1 MSLLTNV
8 AKKLFGTKSAR
19 EVKRMGPLLA
29 RIDALEPQMQ
39 ALEDDAFPGKIG
51 EYKERLAKGE
61 SLDDLLPETFALVRE
76 ASVRTTGMRHY
87 PVQMVGGIV
96 LHQGKIGEMKTGE
109 GKTLVAT
116 LPCVLN
122 ALEGKGVHL
131 VTVNDYLAK
140 RDAEWMG
147 KIYNFL
153 GLSVGVITHDL
164 VKSKRQINYR
174 CDITYGTNNEFG
186 FDYLRDN
193 MEYDPDRLVQRPLNY
208 CIIDEVDSILVDE
221 ARTPLII
228 SGPKEDSTEMY
239 RKVDAIMPKLSKG
252 RHYTVDEKARTALL
266 SDEGVERVQDL
277 LNTPNLFDPKNVL
290 LLHHVQQ
297 ALLAHSVY
305 KKDVHY
311 LIQGGQVLII
321 DEFTGRA
328 LPGRRWSDGLHQ
340 AVEAKE
346 KVRIENESETL
357 ASISFQNYFRLY
369 NKMSG
374 MTGTAETEAAEF
386 HKTYKLDVVVIPTN
400 KPIARIDNEDVVY
413 RTEREKFEAII
424 EDVKDRHENGQ
435 PVLVGTISI
444 EKSEI
449 LHKMLSRAEIPH
461 NVLNAKHHEREAEIV
476 AQAGRK
482 GAVTIATNMAGRGTD
497 IILGGNPE
505 PFVSDIIEQRGGN
518 PKSLEASMFI
528 REVLRGDANKAKK
541 IGKKLGDFKD
551 DDFKKMAKKRAEWEK
566 ENAAVLEAG
575 GFYIM
580 GTERHDSRRI
590 DNQLRGRS
598 GRQGDPGESRFYLSL
613 EDDLMRRFGSE
624 RLGVFM
630 ERMGMEYGETIE
642 HSFVTSAIESAQKKV
657 EAHNFEIRKN
667 MLEYDDVM
675 NIQRKTIY
683 SLRHEIL
690 DNSMDL
696 RVKFEEMME
705 DVIELLIDQH
715 CPPRTPVEEWDLDA
729 LEDAARAVFNI
740 DIEIDEDALM
750 NAHDPGDS
758 AFEQIFDA
766 AEQNYNKREE
776 QVGAN
781 DMRKL
786 ESEVYLYEIDEHWKA
801 HLTAIDHLR
810 EGIGL
815 QGYRQ
820 IDPKLVYKKE
830 AFQMFEAL
838 LVKIKTAALTLLFN
852 MDVGDQE
859 DYDDIFDRRNNEQE
873 MHLHHGSVDED
884 DYESQEPAV
893 PVTVRREKPKLGRNQ
908 PCWCG
913 SGKKYKKC
921 HLQQDLDE
929 MKQGEGNQLRG

>member
-19 EVKRMGPLLA
+19 EVKRLRPLIT
-29 RIDALEPQMQ
+29 RIDDLEPQMQ
-39 ALEDDAFPGKIG
+39 GLSDDDFPRKIG
-51 EYKERLAKGE
+51 EYKERLEKGE
-61 SLDDLLPETFALVRE
+61 TLDNLLPETFALVRE

-87 PVQMVGGIV
+87 PVQLIGGMI

-109 GKTLVAT
+109 GKTLVAS
-116 LPCVLN
+116 LPLVLN
-122 ALEGKGVHL
+122 SLEGKGVHL

-174 CDITYGTNNEFG
+174 KDITYGTNNEFG

-193 MEYDPDRLVQRPLNY
+193 MEYDPDRLVQRELNF

-228 SGPKEDSTEMY
+228 SGPKDDSTEMY
-239 RKVDAIMPKLSKG
+239 RKVDLIMPKLSKG

-277 LNTPNLFDPKNVL
+277 LDTPNLFDPKNVL

-369 NKMSG
+369 NKMAG

-386 HKTYKLDVVVIPTN
+386 HKTYKMDVVVIPTN
-400 KPIARIDNEDVVY
+400 KPIARMDKDDVVY

-424 EDVKDRHENGQ
+424 EDIGDRHENGQ

-449 LHKMLSRAEIPH
+449 LHKMLSRAGIPH
-461 NVLNAKHHEREAEIV
+461 NVLNAKHHAREAEIV

-497 IILGGNPE
+497 IILGGNTE
-505 PFVSDIIEQRGGN
+505 PFVADIIEQRGGN
-518 PKSLEASMFI
+518 PKSLEASIFI
-528 REVLRGDANKAKK
+528 REVLRGDPKRAKK
-541 IGKKLGDFKD
+541 IGKKIGDFKD
-551 DDFKKMAKKRAEWEK
+551 DDFKQIAKKRAAWEK
-566 ENAAVLEAG
+566 ENAEVLDAG

-590 DNQLRGRS
+590 DNQLRGRA

-624 RLGVFM
+624 RLSGFM
-630 ERMGMEYGETIE
+630 ERLGMEYGEPIE

-675 NIQRKTIY
+675 NIQRKSIY
-683 SLRHEIL
+683 SLRHDIL
-690 DNSMDL
+690 YNSMDL
-696 RVKFEEMME
+696 REKFEEMVE
-705 DVIELLIDQH
+705 DVLELLIDQH
-715 CPPRTPVEEWDLDA
+715 CPPRTPIEEWEFES
-729 LEDAARAVFNI
+729 LEDAIKRIFTLE
-740 DIEIDEDALM
+740 IEFDEDELM
-750 NAHDPGDS
+750 HSHDPGD
-758 AFEQIFDA
+758 AIFNQIYDA
-766 AEQNYNKREE
+766 VEVLYNEREE
-776 QVGAN
+776 MAGKEG
-781 DMRKL
+781 MRKL
-786 ESEVYLYEIDEHWKA
+786 ESEVYLYEIDEHWKS

-830 AFQMFEAL
+830 AFQMFESL
-838 LVKIKTAALTLLFN
+838 LVKVKTAALTRLFTIEFV
-852 MDVGDQE
+852 DYD

-873 MHLHHGSVDED
+873 MHLHHGSLDE
-884 DYESQEPAV
+884 EEGAEQGTST

-921 HLQQDLDE
+921 HLQSDLAE
-929 MKQGEGNQLRG
+929 MGSADGEQLRG